1 MVRPGSTPASAP
13 VPSAPGAATSDSSP
27 VGPDPTRVVT
37 TGRRVELVVVPS
49 GERVADVL
57 ARRPGAAPSF
67 NRTLRVA
74 LAMRGG
80 VSLAVW
86 IGGTVAELD
95 LLRRIRLYDLG
106 DLTLAIVPETPGR
119 PLTGP
124 VRVRLQ
130 AYAEMLDAAGY
141 DRVEFDLLAGAS
153 AGGLNAVVYAVAQR
167 AGTGLDR
174 LLRTWGSVG
183 GFWGLLHPPGARR
196 ILALM
201 QGEKYFRSE
210 TDKALVEIYDTD
222 DRHPDL
228 VAEYTAVDL
237 SATVIDANDEYEED
251 ANEGRGH
258 FRFVGDDAH
267 RLDNRIPA
275 RHRELETAARPVDP
289 AVREDDLTN
298 LSRLALAAR
307 STSSLPGGFEPAAID
322 SFRGDAGTGD
332 EAGIDGGPGMRFAFA
347 GHRAEASTP
356 YRVVDGAVFDN
367 VPIERALRAARS
379 RVSDRRADRAMI
391 FLDPEPDPPLGGRVD
406 WDPNASRFFRAI
418 KAMFDK
424 QLRRESVAREVAE
437 LERFNTDQQVAR
449 ARFEGAAP
457 LVASA
462 LADPGGVVARR
473 PAYLRALAVDLADHL
488 AETIAAPSLWQLHSS
503 LEHRRRYRPIP
514 LVRLTAMADVATER
528 VSTMPPAH
536 RDAFARSPLALADA
550 ANCVLGW
557 TRALEALP
565 AEPGARHG
573 FAFGEVREA
582 AYTALTAALAWRD
595 RVTVRVLEETA
606 DFAERGADP
615 TADDLRGWI
624 DLWLAESRRFREPDA
639 WDGLDRA
646 VARLRIATVNVERE
660 IAAGSRELEPR
671 WAGSPWRPLAEGPML
686 SAVDLPP
693 LYHSAGIPPAL
704 SSVRYWAIGVD
715 EPPADPQQYLALV
728 QDRWYSMLGR
738 VLRTPGLTPREAAA
752 AVEAASAEVALD
764 RGSKLAGYGVGNFLG
779 FLAREWRV
787 NDWWWGRLDGAAGI
801 ARFLTSLAPDAVQ
814 TARAVRVLQDAVLAE
829 ADEPEVVARALSPL
843 ESVPGPAPAATSAS
857 ASSASASPSAS
868 ASASASS
875 ASLEEAGTARRA
887 RMRAGTDTIFNLDPS
902 YRFAIASRT
911 VRLFDRVVVQPVRRG
926 TRWLAL
932 AVLVLLRPLL
942 VPVPTLFDPPRLALV
957 SGFVAAVAWL
967 LTWDDVEFDS
977 IWWLGVALV
986 SGLVAVAVIAGSVG
1000 SRLRHW
1006 SAVAEALGGEL
1017 GSAAGQ
1023 ARTRARRPAWF
1034 MASVAIAS
1042 VFPFMIAII
1051 GSNFLLMLLCLGV
1064 TIVLTAIAVRA
1075 ATAASRAPI
1084 PGREARTIG
1093 MISVFALLG
1102 GVLPIAQ
1109 LLTEY
1114 LTRGRT
1120 PAALEVPR
1128 DLNWV
1133 ALAVGAAAVTI
1144 ALTWDW
1150 LRIGYRPILDED
1162 GTPVAA
1168 GERRP
1173 IDRINLVNWCTVTI
1187 ASVLAA
1193 LGAYALAKLVTVGI
1207 APLLADTV
1215 AATAFIVVWANVVWW
1230 MPDGVR
1236 RLPRTDDRVERA
1248 PLA

>member
-1 MVRPGSTPASAP
+1 MSAE
-13 VPSAPGAATSDSSP
+13 SATTGVT
-27 VGPDPTRVVT
+27 T

-57 ARRPGAAPSF
+57 ARRPGATPSF

-95 LLRRIRLYDLG
+95 VLRRIRLYDLG

-119 PLTGP
+119 PLTEP
-124 VRVRLQ
+124 VRVRLR

-228 VAEYTAVDL
+228 VSEYTAVDL
-237 SATVIDANDEYEED
+237 SATVIDANDEFEED

-258 FRFVGDDAH
+258 FRFVGDDGH

-275 RHRELETAARPVDP
+275 RHRELETTDRPVDP
-289 AVREDDLTN
+289 AVRDDDLTN

-322 SFRGDAGTGD
+322 SFHGDAGTGD

-418 KAMFDK
+418 KSMFDK

-462 LADPGGVVARR
+462 LADPAGVVARR

-514 LVRLTAMADVATER
+514 LVRLTAMADAATDRVAAL
-528 VSTMPPAH
+528 PPSH

-582 AYTALTAALAWRD
+582 AYAALTAALAWRD
-595 RVTVRVLEETA
+595 RVTVRVLEATA
-606 DFAERGADP
+606 DFAERGVDP

-624 DLWLAESRRFREPDA
+624 DLWLAESRRFREPDL

-646 VARLRIATVNVERE
+646 VARLRIAIVNVERE

-715 EPPADPQQYLALV
+715 EPPADPQEYLALA

-738 VLRTPGLTPREAAA
+738 VLRTPDLSPSEAAA
-752 AVEAASAEVALD
+752 AVEAASAEVSLD

-779 FLAREWRV
+779 FLARDWRV

-801 ARFLTSLAPDAVQ
+801 ARFLTSLASDAVQ
-814 TARAVRVLQDAVLAE
+814 TTRAVRILQDAVLAE

-843 ESVPGPAPAATSAS
+843 EPVPGPARAAAQDPESAPAAPA
-857 ASSASASPSAS
+857 A
-868 ASASASS
+868 S

-911 VRLFDRVVVQPVRRG
+911 VRLFDRVVVQPVGRG
-926 TRWLAL
+926 MRWLAWAAL
-932 AVLVLLRPLL
+932 FLLRPLL

-1017 GSAAGQ
+1017 GRAAGQ
-1023 ARTRARRPAWF
+1023 ARKRALRPAWF

-1042 VFPFMIAII
+1042 VFPFVIAII

-1109 LLTEY
+1109 LLTEFA
-1114 LTRGRT
+1114 TRDHT

-1133 ALAVGAAAVTI
+1133 ALAVGASAVTI

-1150 LRIGYRPILDED
+1150 LRIRYRPIVDDDER
-1162 GTPVAA
+1162 PAA
-1168 GERRP
+1168 TGERRR
-1173 IDRINLVNWCTVTI
+1173 IAWINLINWFTVTV
-1187 ASVLAA
+1187 ASVIAG
-1193 LGAYALAKLVTVGI
+1193 LGAYALAKLVTLGI
-1207 APLLADTV
+1207 APLLGDTI

-1230 MPDGVR
+1230 MPDGIR

-1248 PLA
+1248 PLG

>member
-1 MVRPGSTPASAP
+1 MVRPGPMPESAP
-13 VPSAPGAATSDSSP
+13 APRSTGAPTSATPSDVVAPTGVT
-27 VGPDPTRVVT
+27 T
-37 TGRRVELVVVPS
+37 TGRRVGLVVVRS

-57 ARRPGAAPSF
+57 ARRPGATPSF

-95 LLRRIRLYDLG
+95 LLRRIRLYDVG
-106 DLTLAIVPETPGR
+106 DETLAFVPETPGR
-119 PLTGP
+119 PLTEP
-124 VRVRLQ
+124 VRLRLQ
-130 AYAEMLDAAGY
+130 AYAEMMDAAGY

-201 QGEKYFRSE
+201 QGENYFRAE

-228 VAEYTAVDL
+228 VSEYTAVDL

-267 RLDNRIPA
+267 RLGNRIPA
-275 RHRELETAARPVDP
+275 RHRELETTGRPVDP
-289 AVREDDLTN
+289 AAREDDLTN

-322 SFRGDAGTGD
+322 SFQGDAGSGD

-347 GHRAEASTP
+347 GHRVEASTP

-418 KAMFDK
+418 RSMFDK

-462 LADPGGVVARR
+462 LADPAGVVTRR
-473 PAYLRALAVDLADHL
+473 PAYRRALAVDLADHL

-514 LVRLTAMADVATER
+514 LVKLTAMADAATDRVAAL
-528 VSTMPPAH
+528 SPAH

-557 TRALEALP
+557 TRALEAMP
-565 AEPGARHG
+565 SEPGARHG

-582 AYTALTAALAWRD
+582 AYAALTAAIAWRD
-595 RVTVRVLEETA
+595 RVTVRVLEATA
-606 DFAERGADP
+606 AFAERGVDP
-615 TADDLRGWI
+615 TGDDLRGWI
-624 DLWLAESRRFREPDA
+624 DLWLTESRRFREPDLWA
-639 WDGLDRA
+639 GLDTA

-660 IAAGSRELEPR
+660 IAAGSRELDPR
-671 WAGSPWRPLAEGPML
+671 WAASPWRPLADGPML

-715 EPPADPQQYLALV
+715 EPPADPQEYLALA
-728 QDRWYSMLGR
+728 QDRWFSMLGR
-738 VLRTPGLTPREAAA
+738 TLRTPGLTPADAAA
-752 AVEAASAEVALD
+752 AVEAASAEVSLD

-779 FLAREWRV
+779 FLARDWRV

-801 ARFLTSLAPDAVQ
+801 ARFFTSLAPDAVQ
-814 TARAVRVLQDAVLAE
+814 TTRAVRILQDAVLAE

-843 ESVPGPAPAATSAS
+843 EPVTANGPAATRA
-857 ASSASASPSAS
+857 PG
-868 ASASASS
+868 S

-902 YRFAIASRT
+902 YRFAIASRS

-926 TRWLAL
+926 TRWLTW
-932 AVLVLLRPLL
+932 AVLFLLRPLL

-957 SGFVAAVAWL
+957 SGFAAAVAWL
-967 LTWDDVEFDS
+967 LTWDDVEFES
-977 IWWLGVALV
+977 IWWLGVAVV
-986 SGLVAVAVIAGSVG
+986 SGLVAIAVIAGSVG

-1006 SAVAEALGGEL
+1006 SAVAEALGGRL
-1017 GSAAGQ
+1017 GEAARQ
-1023 ARTRARRPAWF
+1023 ARRRALRPAWF
-1034 MASVAIAS
+1034 MAGVAIAS

-1051 GSNFLLMLLCLGV
+1051 GSNFLLMMLCLGV
-1064 TIVLTAIAVRA
+1064 TIVLTAIALRASTA
-1075 ATAASRAPI
+1075 ATRAPI
-1084 PGREARTIG
+1084 PGREVRTIG

-1109 LLTEY
+1109 LVTEY
-1114 LTRGRT
+1114 VTRDHT

-1128 DLNWV
+1128 ELNWV
-1133 ALAVGAAAVTI
+1133 ALAVGAGAVTV

-1150 LRIGYRPILDED
+1150 LRIRYRPIVVDDDSRPGTAD
-1162 GTPVAA
+1162 G
-1168 GERRP
+1168 RRA
-1173 IDRINLVNWCTVTI
+1173 INWINLVNWCTVTI
-1187 ASVLAA
+1187 ASVLAG
-1193 LGAYALAKLVTVGI
+1193 LGAYALAKLVTDGI
-1207 APLLADTV
+1207 APLLADSV

-1248 PLA
+1248 PLG